1 MIRLSYFILFSFAL
15 PLLSFSQF
23 EGLVVY
29 EVAYEATDE
38 KKEEMLSMLPKKSLL
53 YIKDKRSLFEQEV
66 AGGGKQAFFIDAGKG
81 SGILVMQFLG
91 QGYKVEMSQEEME
104 SLKKAKEL
112 EISMTE
118 EEETIAG
125 YTCAKAL
132 AISDTDTLEL
142 YYSTELES
150 ESSAPPFAKVK
161 GIPLKY
167 ELIRGGVKMTYTAIE
182 VKETTIDEAVFHTAP
197 DMKSMKFDDFAR
209 SFAISQ

>member
-1 MIRLSYFILFSFAL
+1 
-15 PLLSFSQF
+15 
-23 EGLVVY
+23 
-29 EVAYEATDE
+29 
-38 KKEEMLSMLPKKSLL
+38 
-53 YIKDKRSLFEQEV
+53 
-66 AGGGKQAFFIDAGKG
+66 
-81 SGILVMQFLG
+81 
-91 QGYKVEMSQEEME
+91 MSQEEME

-112 EISMTE
+112 EISITE
-118 EEETIAG
+118 EEKTIAG

-167 ELIRGGVKMTYTAIE
+167 ELVRGGVKMTYTAVE
-182 VKETTIDEAVFHTAP
+182 VKETTIDEAVFNTAP
-197 DMKSMKFDDFAR
+197 DMKSMDFGDFAR